1 MAGSIEIFILDTTT
15 MMTMDG
21 QTTGRIGP
29 ARAGQ

>member
-15 MMTMDG
+15 MMMIDG
-21 QTTGRIGP
+21 KTTGHIGP